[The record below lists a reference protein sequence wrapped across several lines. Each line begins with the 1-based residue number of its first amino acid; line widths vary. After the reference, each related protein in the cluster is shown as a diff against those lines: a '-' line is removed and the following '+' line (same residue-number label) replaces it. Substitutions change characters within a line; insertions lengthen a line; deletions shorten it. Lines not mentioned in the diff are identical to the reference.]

1 MEARGPARV
10 LEEYSLSDILSN
22 ALLLVVLLAGT
33 GLGWVVAR
41 GTVRARIERA
51 VAHSKARTVFNY
63 QREIQRLRQA
73 NIDQENQVK
82 SLTERLERREQVMR
96 GTQAAEMATLREDLR
111 LAKDEIA
118 RLQAG
123 GTAIASPPVSA
134 ALRPSEFQDFM
145 ADPQAKARPPRR
157 SA

>member
-1 MEARGPARV
+1 M
-10 LEEYSLSDILSN
+10 LEIFN
-22 ALLLVVLLAGT
+22 NTLLLVVLLAGT

-41 GTVRARIERA
+41 STVRSRIERA

-82 SLTERLERREQVMR
+82 SLNERIERREQVLR
-96 GTQAAEMATLREDLR
+96 ATHAAEMATLREDLR

-123 GTAIASPPVSA
+123 GAAIASPPASA
-134 ALRPSEFQDFM
+134 ALRPSVFQDFV
-145 ADPQAKARPPRR
+145 ADPQSKAQSPRR

>member
-1 MEARGPARV
+1 MGACGPARV
-10 LEEYSLSDILSN
+10 LEVFSLSDILSN

-96 GTQAAEMATLREDLR
+96 GTQAAEMAALREDLR

-118 RLQAG
+118 RLQASG
-123 GTAIASPPVSA
+123 SAIASPPVSA

-145 ADPQAKARPPRR
+145 ADPQAKVQPPRR

>member
-82 SLTERLERREQVMR
+82 GLTERLERREQVMR

-111 LAKDEIA
+111 LAKEEIA
-118 RLQAG
+118 RLQASG
-123 GTAIASPPVSA
+123 AAIASPPVSA
-134 ALRPSEFQDFM
+134 ALRPSEFQDLV

>member
-1 MEARGPARV
+1 MPE
-10 LEEYSLSDILSN
+10 ILN
-22 ALLLVVLLAGT
+22 NVLLLLVLLAGT

-41 GTVRARIERA
+41 STVRARIERA

-82 SLTERLERREQVMR
+82 SLNERLERREQVLR
-96 GTQAAEMATLREDLR
+96 GTQAAEMAALREDLR
-111 LAKDEIA
+111 LAKEEIA

-123 GTAIASPPVSA
+123 GAAIASPPASA
-134 ALRPSEFQDFM
+134 ALRPSVFQDFV
-145 ADPQAKARPPRR
+145 ADPQAKVQAQRR
-157 SA
+157 SSG

>member
-1 MEARGPARV
+1 MPE
-10 LEEYSLSDILSN
+10 ILTN

-33 GLGWVVAR
+33 GLGWVAAR
-41 GTVRARIERA
+41 STVRSRIERA

-63 QREIQRLRQA
+63 QREIQRLRQS
-73 NIDQENQVK
+73 NIDQENQIK
-82 SLTERLERREQVMR
+82 SLNERIERREQVLR
-96 GTQAAEMATLREDLR
+96 GTQAAEMAELREELR

-123 GTAIASPPVSA
+123 GAVIASPPASA
-134 ALRPSEFQDFM
+134 ALRPSVFQDLV
-145 ADPQAKARPPRR
+145 ADPQRKAQPPRR

>member
-82 SLTERLERREQVMR
+82 GLTERLERREQVMR

-111 LAKDEIA
+111 LAKEEIA
-118 RLQAG
+118 RLQASG
-123 GTAIASPPVSA
+123 AAIASPPVSA
-134 ALRPSEFQDFM
+134 ALRPSEFQDLV
-145 ADPQAKARPPRR
+145 ANPQAKARPPRR